1 MDQKWEAWLND
12 ISDDVCIVT
21 LETTEAHILFEIDN
35 VQYKLIVGISAN
47 DETKP
52 WSLDVV
58 DQSKLGDENRQTFLN
73 DVNEAFQGLDTETE
87 PCTTFF
93 AIVLVKYNEI
103 LNCDADGF
111 GDDDEDGVDE
121 WEEGIDEEDDS
132 SMQEATAERQVLY
145 DLGLRNDYTPLNDR
159 TV

>member
-1 MDQKWEAWLND
+1 M
-12 ISDDVCIVT
+12 
-21 LETTEAHILFEIDN
+21 
-35 VQYKLIVGISAN
+35 
-47 DETKP
+47 
-52 WSLDVV
+52 
-58 DQSKLGDENRQTFLN
+58 
-73 DVNEAFQGLDTETE
+73 
-87 PCTTFF
+87 
-93 AIVLVKYNEI
+93 LVKYNEI